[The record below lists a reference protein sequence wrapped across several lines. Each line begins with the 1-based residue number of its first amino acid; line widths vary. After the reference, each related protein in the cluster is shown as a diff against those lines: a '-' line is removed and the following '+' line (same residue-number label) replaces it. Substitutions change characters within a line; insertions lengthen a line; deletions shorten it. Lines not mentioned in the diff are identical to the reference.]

1 MKLAGIFA
9 FVWILCGTLAAQA
22 PATPPAAP
30 PPHHHHHAMGGGPP
44 AEHMQMMKEHL
55 AKMRATLDQ
64 MKANQAT
71 LKDPAAKKQAE
82 MNIGLW
88 EGMVQ
93 HMEAMANM
101 MSEQHGQGMMAG
113 MPQGG
118 MGCCAGRKDGGG
130 CCGGMKDGGCCGGGK
145 CMQGGAG
152 MKTEAPPSLDKNDK

>member
-1 MKLAGIFA
+1 
-9 FVWILCGTLAAQA
+9 
-22 PATPPAAP
+22 
-30 PPHHHHHAMGGGPP
+30 
-44 AEHMQMMKEHL
+44 MQMMKEHL

-64 MKANQAT
+64 MKANQAA

-101 MSEQHGQGMMAG
+101 MSEHHGPEMAAMHHDGME
-113 MPQGG
+113 
-118 MGCCAGRKDGGG
+118 CCAGMKDGGG

-145 CMQGGAG
+145 CMQGGTG
-152 MKTEAPPSLDKNDK
+152 MKTEAPPSMDKNDK